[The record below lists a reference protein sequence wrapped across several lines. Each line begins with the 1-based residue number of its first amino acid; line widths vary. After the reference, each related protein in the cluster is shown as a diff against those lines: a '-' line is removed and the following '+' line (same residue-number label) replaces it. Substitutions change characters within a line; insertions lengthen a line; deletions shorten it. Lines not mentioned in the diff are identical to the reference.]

1 MQRKLGNIVDVNENN
16 KYDPMFNRV
25 SSYSDIIEGIPTLII
40 GMDSAKEILPD
51 FSILNRL
58 NGDVWW
64 TFSKKE
70 RRSDNVEDIRKFK
83 EKVLKMYLSKVK
95 YEYVNFTCYP
105 IDKIKKFIRYMKGG
119 DKKLCLLTKDSRF
132 IFIYSEKY
140 NTVWGLSLSLC
151 DYIGICRKKVAKKIR
166 ENKNNIF
173 MNGISFADGDIRKII
188 GDDTHLILPALS
200 YFGEK

>member
-1 MQRKLGNIVDVNENN
+1 MQRKLGNIVDANEKN

-40 GMDSAKEILPD
+40 GMDIAKEILSD

-140 NTVWGLSLSLC
+140 DIVWGLSLSLC
-151 DYIGICRKKVAKKIR
+151 DYIGICRKKVVKRIR
-166 ENKNNIF
+166 ENKHNIF
-173 MNGISFADGDIRKII
+173 MNGISFADADIRKII

>member
-16 KYDPMFNRV
+16 KYGTMFNRV
-25 SSYSDIIEGIPTLII
+25 SSYGDIIEGIPTLII
-40 GMDSAKEILPD
+40 GMDTAKEVLPN

-64 TFSKKE
+64 TFSKRE
-70 RRSDNVEDIRKFK
+70 RRGDNIEDIRKFK
-83 EKVLKMYLSKVK
+83 EKVLKRHLSKVK
-95 YEYVNFTCYP
+95 YEYVNFACYP
-105 IDKIKKFIRYMKGG
+105 LGKLKKFIRYLNGN

-132 IFIYSEKY
+132 VFIYSERY

-151 DYIGICRKKVAKKIR
+151 DYIGICRKKVVKRIR
-166 ENKNNIF
+166 WNKNNRF

-188 GDDTHLILPALS
+188 ADDTHLILPALS
-200 YFGEK
+200 YFEEK

>member
-1 MQRKLGNIVDVNENN
+1 
-16 KYDPMFNRV
+16 
-25 SSYSDIIEGIPTLII
+25 
-40 GMDSAKEILPD
+40 
-51 FSILNRL
+51 
-58 NGDVWW
+58 
-64 TFSKKE
+64 
-70 RRSDNVEDIRKFK
+70 
-83 EKVLKMYLSKVK
+83 
-95 YEYVNFTCYP
+95 
-105 IDKIKKFIRYMKGG
+105 MKGG

-151 DYIGICRKKVAKKIR
+151 DYIGICRKKVAKRIR

-173 MNGISFADGDIRKII
+173 MNGISFSDGDIRKII

>member
-25 SSYSDIIEGIPTLII
+25 SSYSNIIEGIPTLII
-40 GMDSAKEILPD
+40 GMDSAKEILSD

-58 NGDVWW
+58 NGDIWW

-83 EKVLKMYLSKVK
+83 EKVLKRHLSKVK

-105 IDKIKKFIRYMKGG
+105 IDKIKNFIRYVKGG

-151 DYIGICRKKVAKKIR
+151 DYIGIYRKKVVKRIR

-173 MNGISFADGDIRKII
+173 MNGISFADDDIRKII
-188 GDDTHLILPALS
+188 GNDTHLILPALS
-200 YFGEK
+200 YFEEK

>member
-40 GMDSAKEILPD
+40 GMDSAKEILSD

-83 EKVLKMYLSKVK
+83 EKVLKMYLSNVK

-140 NTVWGLSLSLC
+140 NIVWGLSLSLC

-173 MNGISFADGDIRKII
+173 MNGISFAEGDIRKII

>member
-1 MQRKLGNIVDVNENN
+1 MQRKLGNIVDINENN

-25 SSYSDIIEGIPTLII
+25 SSYSDIIESIPTLII
-40 GMDSAKEILPD
+40 GMDSAKEILSD

-83 EKVLKMYLSKVK
+83 EKVLKIYLSKVK

-105 IDKIKKFIRYMKGG
+105 IDKIKKFIRYMNGG

-132 IFIYSEKY
+132 TFIYSEKY

-151 DYIGICRKKVAKKIR
+151 DYIGICRKKVVKRIR